1 MVAPLISFASVQEHD
16 LNILNNNLHTV
27 VNELPL
33 PIASPAATDVRY
45 DTDPILYVAIRLKKS
60 TPHAAVTWWSVEFV
74 KEHSYDS
81 EDETLEVGFYSSDVA
96 VSGNRVN
103 DALNGIC
110 RHRHSIGIAAT
121 HGAVRRTIT

>member
-45 DTDPILYVAIRLKKS
+45 DTDPISYVAILIEK
-60 TPHAAVTWWSVEFV
+60 V
-74 KEHSYDS
+74 KPP
-81 EDETLEVGFYSSDVA
+81 A
-96 VSGNRVN
+96 QQ
-103 DALNGIC
+103 
-110 RHRHSIGIAAT
+110 
-121 HGAVRRTIT
+121 